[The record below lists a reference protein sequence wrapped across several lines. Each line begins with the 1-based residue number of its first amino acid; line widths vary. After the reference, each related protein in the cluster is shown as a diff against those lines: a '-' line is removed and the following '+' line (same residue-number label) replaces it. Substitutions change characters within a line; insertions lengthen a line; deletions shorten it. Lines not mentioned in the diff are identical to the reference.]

1 MTPSITAWPPTMR
14 SLSGVLIALGYEK
27 AGDFGE
33 IARALDANS
42 DALRATDPS
51 AGSELF
57 LLMLVAQTHQFGVI
71 SQWQPPR
78 LPVFYR
84 NAC

>member
-33 IARALDANS
+33 IARGLMHFERPTESRRLRIVFANVGCANPS
-42 DALRATDPS
+42 IRGYFAGAAPS
-51 AGSELF
+51 AAGF
-57 LLMLVAQTHQFGVI
+57 L
-71 SQWQPPR
+71 P
-78 LPVFYR
+78 
-84 NAC
+84 